1 MKIFLS
7 VGRTFT
13 DAQEQFVLRIEEHLR
28 AEGLTPQTVGWFPPM
43 SGQAPTEGVPERATS
58 SH

>member
-13 DAQEQFVLRIEEHLR
+13 DAQETYVRRVEDHLR
-28 AEGLTPQTVGWFPPM
+28 AHNLVPQTVGRSYF
-43 SGQAPTEGVPERATS
+43 S